1 MSNEEKLREYL
12 KRAIA
17 DLHETRQQLDET
29 EAKQREPL
37 AIVSMACRFPG
48 GVRSPEELWELLR
61 DGVDAVSSFPR
72 NRGWDLDA
80 LYHSDPA
87 HQGTSYAREGGFLHD
102 AGEFDPGFFG
112 ISPREALAMDPQQRL
127 LLETAWEAVER
138 AGIDPESLAGSRTGV
153 FVGTGHGGY
162 DAEGRRR
169 ADEVGGHLLTGN
181 HISIASG
188 RISYVLGLEGPALT
202 VDTACS
208 SSLVALH
215 LAMHALRRDECAMAL
230 VGGATVM
237 STPQMFVEF
246 SRQRG
251 LAPDG
256 RCKPFAAAADGTGWS
271 EGVGLLLVERLS
283 DAVRNG
289 HPVLAVLKGSAVN
302 QDGASNGLTAPNGP
316 SQQRVIRQA
325 LTGAGLAASD
335 IDAVEAH
342 GTGTTLGDPV
352 EAHALLATYGQQRPA
367 DRPVR
372 IGSMKSNIGHT
383 QAAAGIAGVMKMVLA
398 MRHGHLPRTL
408 HLDEPTGHVDWSE
421 GNARLLAE
429 PEPWPSAGR
438 PRRAAVSSFGI
449 SGTNAHVIL
458 EQAPAHEAEPA
469 PEPAARPGALP
480 WILSARTEA
489 GLRAQADRLGRHLRD
504 RADLEPAAVAH
515 ALADTRTLMEHR
527 AVVVAGDREE
537 FLRGLDALAAGRTA
551 NGLVSGVAVKAASAF
566 LFAGQ
571 GSQRPGMG
579 RELHAA
585 HPVFATAFDAVCAE
599 LDPHLDRPLRDIVF
613 AEEGSAEAAL
623 LDQTAYTQAAL
634 FALET
639 ALFRLVESWGVAPRF
654 VAGHSIGELTAAH
667 VSGVLTLHDAAR
679 LVAARGTLMQALP
692 AGGAMVAVQATEDEI
707 RERLAGHEDHVAL
720 AAANGPDSTVI
731 SGDEQAVTEIAA
743 HWEAQ
748 GRRTKRLRVSHAFH
762 SPHMDDMLEDFRRVA
777 RGLTFHAPRIPV
789 VSTVTGA
796 LATEDELRSPDYWV
810 RQVRETVRFCAA
822 VRTLEAEGVTTFV
835 EIGTG
840 GVLTPMVQDCLTTL
854 EEPVLVPLLRTGRP
868 ETVALTEGV
877 ATAFVH
883 GVPVDRS
890 AFPGAPGTSRA
901 DLPTYAFQRQWYW
914 LDPAD
919 HDEGEAAAAEAGEAG
934 FWAAVE
940 REDLQELSAVLAI
953 DGSEAD
959 SLGSFLPTLSSW
971 RRQRRT
977 QAAADRFSYR
987 THWAPRTASGGPT
1000 ATGHW
1005 LVVLPEGGTDDP
1017 WTARLLDALNDQGLH
1032 TDVRELPADHEPD
1045 AWPDTPVDGVLCL
1058 LALDERP
1065 HPLLP
1070 SVPRGL
1076 AATTTLL
1083 RALEGA
1089 GIQAPLWCVTRGAV
1103 AVDRHEAL
1111 KSPLQAQTWGLGRVA
1126 ALESPQSWGGLI
1138 DLPDNLDG
1146 RAVSA
1151 LLSTLAGE
1159 EDQVAVRPAGVF
1171 ARRLE
1176 RITPGGDT
1184 GDRWSTHGTVL
1195 VTGGT
1200 GALGAHLAHWLADAG
1215 AEHLV
1220 LTGRRGPQAPGA
1232 PELAAALTD
1241 RGVKVTLAACDAA
1254 DRDALAAVL
1263 ADIPPHLPLTGVVH
1277 AAGVLDDGVLDALT
1291 PERFE
1296 TVLRPKAR
1304 AAQNLHELTQ
1314 DLDLDHFVL
1323 FSSIVGVL
1331 GNAGQANYAAANA
1344 YLDALAEHRLAQGL
1358 PATSVSW
1365 GPWAGGGMATDSDAA
1380 DRMSRDGLL
1389 PMAAAPAL
1397 AALRQA
1403 LAQGMTQV
1411 TVADI
1416 DWSAYAPALT
1426 AVRPSP
1432 LIGDL
1437 PEARRALGP
1446 AEGPRRER
1454 SPLRDRIGALP
1465 PAEQE
1470 KAFLTMVREE
1480 AARVLGHPSP
1490 DTVDAQ
1496 RAFRE
1501 QGFDSLMAVDLRNRL
1516 SAATGLRLPAT
1527 LLFDHPTPL
1536 AAAACLR
1543 SEVLGAAGP
1552 ATVVQASTAAL
1563 DEPVAIIGMACRFP
1577 GGVHSPEALWRLLAE
1592 GGDAITPMPA
1602 DRGWDL
1608 DRLYHPDPDHQ
1619 GTSYARGGGF
1629 LDGAA
1634 DFDADFFGISPRE
1647 ALAMDPQQR
1656 LLLETTWEVL
1666 EQAGID
1672 PESLRGSST
1681 GVFAGTNTQDYGTA
1695 LDAAQDEAGG
1705 HRLTGNAMSVVSGR
1719 VSYTFGFEGPA
1730 LTVDTA
1736 CSSSLVA
1743 LHMAAQALR
1752 QGECSLAVAGG
1763 VTVMATPSSFVEFAR
1778 QRGLAPDGRCKP
1790 FAAAA
1795 DGTGWSEGVGLL
1807 LVERLSDARRNGHQ
1821 VLAVVR
1827 GSAVNQDGAS
1837 NGLSA
1842 PSGPSQQRV
1851 IRQALANARVAASE
1865 VDAVEAHGTGT
1876 TLGDPIEAQALL
1888 ATYGQERPPERP
1900 LLLGA
1905 VKSNLGHTQAAAG
1918 VAGVMKM
1925 VLAMRHGMLPRTL
1938 HVDEPTGHV
1947 DWTAGAVELLTEHT
1961 DWPETGHPRRA
1972 AVSAFGI
1979 SGTNAHVVLELP
1991 AAEQPLVEQPSA
2003 AEPDAPATAPDRT
2016 PTASDGTAPLLLS
2029 AKSESALRA
2038 QAARLHSHLERD
2050 PALRLTDAAYTLMTH
2065 RTAFAHRA
2073 AVRAA
2078 DHEAALRALTALAAG
2093 EADPAV
2099 DTGTAHT
2106 GRDAVLFSGQGSQR
2120 IGMGRELSGRYPV
2133 FAEAFD
2139 TVCAALDEHLDRPLR
2154 DVVRGEDEELLNR
2167 TVYAQAGLFAIE
2179 VALFRLVESWGVRPH
2194 YVAGHSVGEIA
2205 AAHVA
2210 GVFSLADACALV
2222 AARGR
2227 LMQALPA
2234 GGAMAAIR
2242 ATEDE
2247 VLPHLADS
2255 VSIAAVNGPSSVV
2268 VSGAEHAVLS
2278 IAAHF
2283 EGAGRKTTRLRVSH
2297 AFHSPLMDPM
2307 LADFRA
2313 VAEGLT
2319 YGEPELAVVSNVTG
2333 QLATPDQLRTPE
2345 YWVTHVRAAV
2355 RFADGIRALGAEG
2368 VTRFLE
2374 LGPDGVLSALARES
2388 APDDAVCTP
2397 VLRKDRSEAA
2407 TLLAALTHLH
2417 VHGTEIDWTAFL
2429 AGRDAHAV
2437 DLPTYAFQHQ
2447 RFWPTPDHTRTGDL
2461 GAVGLEATG
2470 HPLLSAAVELPD
2482 GEGLLFTTRL
2492 SLQTHPWLAGHVVMG
2507 SVLLPGTAF
2516 AELALRAA
2524 DEVGCDRVDELTL
2537 AAPLV
2542 LPEHGGVQ
2550 LQLRV
2555 GPADASGRRTLTAR
2569 SRAEGDGDRPWVQHA
2584 TGVLAEGESTPEPGY
2599 DFHTESWPPAD
2610 AAPVELSGLYPDFA
2624 AHGFDYGPHFQG
2636 LRTAWRRG
2644 DEVFAEVAL
2653 PAEAEGEASAYGL
2666 HPALLDAALHV
2677 VAFNG
2682 VDRGVVPF
2690 SWESVALH
2698 ATGASA
2704 VRIRVVR
2711 HSGDTVSVDVAD
2723 TTGEPVASIGTLV
2736 LRAVSADQLAGGADP
2751 AVRDAL
2757 FRVQWNPVRLP
2768 PAGAAV
2774 TVATL
2779 GSLAGAPFDGYPDL
2793 ASLARSGRVAGAVL
2807 VPVEAG
2813 AGEVVADDVVGATH
2827 ATAARA
2833 LDLARSWL
2841 ADDRF
2846 AASRLV
2852 FVTRG
2857 AVSGADL
2864 AGAAVW
2870 GLVRSALSE
2879 HPGRFGLV
2887 DLDDDAELAL
2897 VPRVLAS
2904 DEPQLLVRG
2913 GEVLAA
2919 RLARAQSSHAV
2930 TWDPSGTVLVTGGTG
2945 GLGRVMAR
2953 HLVVE
2958 HGVRNLLLVSRR
2970 GPAAEGAEELVT
2982 ELRHSGAEVA
2992 VEACDVTDAAAVAD
3006 LVARHRISAVVHT
3019 AGVLDD
3025 GVVESLTPER
3035 LSAVL
3040 RPKVDAAWNLHEA
3053 TRDLDLDAFVVF
3065 SSVAGTIGS
3074 PGQANYAAGNA
3085 FLDALAH
3092 HRRAAGLPAASLAW
3106 GPWSRDGGMTGTLTD
3121 VDLQRIAR
3129 QGMPELTPAQGVA
3142 LFDAALAAGD
3152 AHLLPVR
3159 FDWASLRAQGEVP
3172 PLLRGLIRT
3181 RARRSA
3187 VGGSAAAA
3195 GLVGRLSGRGTVER
3209 REVLLDLVRAQIAV
3223 VLGHANPETIEST
3236 RVFQDLGFD
3245 SLTAVELRNRLNNA
3259 TGLRLSATAVF
3270 DYPTADA
3277 LVDFLLDELFGAQ
3290 EEAELPAPVP
3300 SPAGAADD
3308 PVVIV
3313 GMSCRYPGG
3322 VGSPEDLW
3330 RLVSEGVDAVSD
3342 FPTDRGWDVESL
3354 YSPDPEA
3361 LGTSYTRSGG
3371 FLHEA
3376 AEFDPDF
3383 FGMSPREALATDA
3396 QQRLLLETTWEAIE
3410 RTGIDPASLRGSRT
3424 GVFAGVMYTDYG
3436 DLLVGDQF
3444 EGYRSNGS
3452 AASIASGRV
3461 SYTFGF
3467 EGPAVTVDTACSSSL
3482 VALHWAAQS
3491 LRSGECSLAVAGGV
3505 TVMSTPTTFVEFS
3518 RQRGLSADGRCKAF
3532 ADAADGVG
3540 WGEGVGMLVL
3550 ERLSD
3555 ARRNGHRVLAV
3566 VRGSAVNQDGAS
3578 NGLTAPNGPAQQRVI
3593 RQALASAGLSA
3604 ADVDAV
3610 EAHGTGTTLGDPIE
3624 AQALLATYGQ
3634 ERPEDR
3640 PLLLGSVKSNIGHA
3654 QAASGVAGVIK
3665 MVLAMRHG
3673 VLPRTLHVDEPSS
3686 HVDWSAGAVELL
3698 TSEAEWPQGEGPRR
3712 AGVSSFGVSGTNA
3725 HVILEQP
3732 GPDAADAA
3740 PDATVTD
3747 PGALAWVLSA
3757 RNEAALRCQAAR
3769 LLSLVAGSDALCA
3782 RDIGHSL
3789 VTGRSSFAHRAVVW
3803 GQDRDALVRALS
3815 ALAVG
3820 EADAGLAEGA
3830 SGAGRT
3836 AFLFSGQGSQ
3846 RLGMGWEL
3854 YARYPVF
3861 ADAFDAVCAALDEH
3875 LERPLRDVVWGEDA
3889 ELLNQTAYA
3898 QAGLFAIEVALYRL
3912 AESWGMRP
3920 DFVAGHSIGEVAAAH
3935 VSGVFSLPDACALV
3949 AARGRLMQ
3957 QLPSGGAMMAI
3968 RATEDE
3974 VLPHLAEGVS
3984 LAAVNGPSS
3993 VVISGAEDAVL
4004 AIAAHFAGEGRKTTR
4019 LRVSHAFH
4027 SPLMEPMLE
4036 EFRAV
4041 VTRLSFGTPTI
4052 PVVSNLTGRLAEPE
4066 QLAHADYWVRH
4077 VREAVRFADGIQA
4090 LRAEG
4095 VTRFLEL
4102 GPDGVLSAM
4111 ARESASD
4118 DAVLAPVLRRDRPE
4132 ETALLGALAQ
4142 LYVRG
4147 AHVDWTVP
4155 FAGSGA
4161 RWADLPTYAFQHER
4175 FWPSG
4180 GVARPG
4186 DVRSAGLGSAGHP
4199 LLGAAVE
4206 LAGSG
4211 GLLFTGRLS
4220 VSSHPWLA
4228 DHVVLGS
4235 VLVPGTALVE
4245 LVLRAADEAGC
4256 DLLEEL
4262 TLAAPLVLP
4271 ASGAAVQVQV
4281 AVGEPDEAGRRPV
4294 SVHAREGEGPWTLHA
4309 SGAVTS
4315 GAEVPPFDATVWP
4328 PKGAEPVDVADCY
4341 DVLADAGLTYGPAFH
4356 GLQAAWKLGGDVY
4369 AEAKLPESTDGDAY
4383 GLHPALFDA
4392 ALHASA
4398 LGGAEAGGVPFSWA
4412 GVSLHATGAS
4422 HLRVRIREAGGALSV
4437 AIADTSGA
4445 PVASVESLVIR
4456 PLSAGQVQAADR
4468 DALFK
4473 ADWVP
4478 VPLTD
4483 ERVEPGTGPE
4493 GEPLRTYADLDSL
4506 EGAAVPGTVLVAPPS
4521 GAAGTVESVHA
4532 ATVWALEMVQAWL
4545 ADDRFATSRLV
4556 FVTRGAAFG
4565 ADLAAAA
4572 VRGLVRSAQ
4581 SENPGR
4587 FGLVDMD
4594 GDADTTVPAQ
4604 ALATDEPELL
4614 VRGGEV
4620 LAARLVRAQSSHT
4633 VTWDPSGTV
4642 LITGGT
4648 GGLGR
4653 SVARHLVSE
4662 HGVRSLLLVSRR
4674 GPAAEGAG
4682 ELVAELRGS
4691 GAEVV
4696 IEACDVTDA
4705 VAVADLVARHR
4716 ISAVVHTAG
4725 VLDDGVVESLTPER
4739 LAVVLRPKVDAAW
4752 NLHEA
4757 TRGLDLD
4764 AFVVFSSVAGTFGS
4778 AGQANYA
4785 AGNAFLDALAYHRRA
4800 VGLPAVSL
4808 AWGPWSQ
4815 DGGMTGTLSDA
4826 DVQRIARQGM
4836 PPLTVEEGL
4845 ALFDAA
4851 LGSAE
4856 PMALPVRLDLAALRA
4871 QGEPQ
4876 PLLRGLIRTRTRRSG
4891 AAAASGIAQRLAGLS
4906 TAERREALLDVVR
4919 AQIATVLGHAGPET
4933 IAPDRAF
4940 QDLGLD
4946 SLTAIE
4952 LRNLLGKATG
4962 LRLPATTVFDY
4973 PTVDALAAH
4982 LLDELFGAETGTATE
4997 TPLPVPGLPS
5007 LADDPVVIVG
5017 MSCRFPG
5024 GVASP
5029 EDLWRLVADGVDAV
5043 SAFPT
5048 DRGWEIDDTYDPERE
5063 GAIAT
5068 RSGGFLHDA
5077 AEFDPEFFGMSPREA
5092 LTTDAQQRLLLET
5105 TWEALE
5111 RAGMDPATL
5120 RGSRTGVFA
5129 GVMYH
5134 DYSTL
5139 LSGREFEGYQGS
5151 GSAGSVASGRVSYTF
5166 GFEGP
5171 AVTVDTACSS
5181 SLVALH
5187 LAAQSLRSGECSLAL
5202 AGGVTVMST
5211 PLTFVEFSRQGG
5223 LSADGRCKAFAD
5235 AADGVGWAEGAGI
5248 LVLERLS
5255 DARRNGHRILATV
5268 RGSAVNQDGASNGL
5282 TAPNGPAQQ
5291 RVIRQALASAGLSA
5305 ADVDAVE
5312 AHGTGTTL
5320 GDPIEAQ
5327 ALLATYGQERPE
5339 DRPLLLGSVKS
5350 NIGHA
5355 QAASG
5360 VAGVIK
5366 MVLAMRHGVLPR
5378 TLHVDEPS
5386 SHVDWSAGAVE
5397 LLTSEAEWPQGEGP
5411 RRAGVSSFG
5420 ISGTNAHVILEQPE
5434 PVAAETESIT
5444 PDTAPD
5450 AAEDEAADS
5459 GTPVPVLLSGRS
5471 ASALR
5476 AQAARLL
5483 SRLDGDPGPR
5493 ITDVAYSLATGRSAF
5508 PHRAV
5513 ILAANRADLL
5523 HSLSALA
5530 EGHTEAPAVVA
5541 QDRARSG
5548 KLAFLFSGQG
5558 SQRLG
5563 MGRELYGRYPAF
5575 AEALDA
5581 VCAALDA
5588 HLDRPLRDVI
5598 WGEDAELLNRT
5609 GYAQTGLFAIEVAL
5623 FRLLESWGVRPDHL
5637 LGHSIGEI
5645 AAAHVAGVLSLPD
5658 ACALVAARGRLMQ
5671 QLPSGG
5677 AMMAIRATE
5686 DEVLPHLAEGVS
5698 LAAVNGP
5705 SSVVVSGAEDEVL
5718 ALAAHFEEEGRKTTR
5733 LRVSHAFH
5741 SPLMEPMLADFRA
5754 VADGMT
5760 YAAPRIPVVS
5770 NVTGRPATA
5779 EELCCAEYW
5788 VGHVREAVRFA
5799 DGVGALREQGVTT
5812 FLELGPDGSLSA
5824 LAAESAADDSVL
5836 APVLRKNRPEAPA
5849 LLTALAR
5856 LHAQGTP
5863 VDWSAAFAGTGA
5875 RWVDLPT
5882 YAFQHERFWP
5892 SGGAARAGD
5901 VRSAGL
5907 GSAGHPLLGAA
5918 VELAGSGGRLLT
5930 GRLSLSS
5937 HPWLADHV
5945 VLGSVLVPGTALME
5959 LVLRAADEVDCA
5971 AVDELT
5977 LAAPLVLPASGAA
5990 IQVQV
5995 WVGEPDEAG
6004 RRPVSVHARE
6014 GEGPWTLHADGALA
6028 PAAETVPFDTAI
6040 WPPQG
6045 AEHLDA
6051 AGCYERFADAGFA
6064 YGPVFQ
6070 GLRAAWKLGEDIYAE
6085 VALPE
6090 GTDGNAYGLHPA
6102 LFDAA
6107 LHAALLGG
6115 EGTDEAAVPFS
6126 WNGVTLHA
6134 TGASRVRVRIRPTE
6148 GGTSIALVDTA
6159 GAPVASVRSLT
6170 ARPITAGQ
6178 LQTGDRDS
6186 LFQVDWTTL
6195 HLTDERAN
6203 SLALLGKDTEG
6214 ILDTLSL
6221 QPHADLDDLAAT
6233 GVHDTVL
6240 APLPTRTAGTVES
6253 VHAATT
6259 GALALIRSWLADDR
6273 FAASRLV
6280 FVTRGAVSGTD
6291 LAGASVWGLVRSA
6304 LLEHP
6309 GRFGLVDVDVDQD
6322 AEVPLVPRALASD
6335 EPQVLVRGG
6344 EVLAARLVRAQ
6355 SSDTVT
6361 WDPSGTVLITG
6372 GTGGLGRSVA
6382 RHLVSEHGVRSL
6394 LLVSRRGPA
6403 AEGVDAL
6410 VAELAECGA
6419 QVTVEACD
6427 VTDAVAVA
6435 DLVARHRISAVV
6447 HTAGVLDD
6455 GVVESL
6461 TPERLS
6467 AVLRPKVDAAWN
6479 LHEATRGLDLDAFVV
6494 FSSVAGTFGSAG
6506 QANYAA
6512 GNAFLDALAYHRRAV
6527 GLPAV
6532 SLAWGPWSQ
6541 DGGMTGTLSDAD
6553 VQRIAR
6559 QGMPPLTVEEGLA
6572 LFDAA
6577 LGSAE
6582 PMALPVRLD
6591 LAALRAQGEPQ
6602 PLLRGLIRTP
6612 GRRTAAAATEGD
6624 TAAAFAGRLTG
6635 LSAAEGREV
6644 VLGAVRSQIAGVLG
6658 HAEATEIDQDRAF
6671 LDLGFDSLTA
6681 VELRNRLG
6689 AVTGIRLPATLLF
6702 DYPTPAELVA
6712 HLHARIAPEPTVGPE
6727 ALLGELERMEKSFG
6741 GLDLTE
6747 EMHEQIAGRL
6757 EVLRAKWDALRDT
6770 AAAAG
6775 HDGSPSDEDF
6785 DFESASDDEVFD
6797 LLDNELGLS

>member
-29 EAKQREPL
+29 EAKQREPI

-48 GVRSPEELWELLR
+48 GVRSPEDLWDLLR
-61 DGVDAVSSFPR
+61 DGVDAISSFPR
-72 NRGWDLDA
+72 NRGWDLDT
-80 LYHSDPA
+80 LYHPEPS
-87 HQGTSYAREGGFLHD
+87 HQGTTYAREGGFLHE

-138 AGIDPESLAGSRTGV
+138 AGIDPESLAGSSTGV
-153 FVGTGHGGY
+153 FVGTGHGEY
-162 DAEGRRR
+162 DTEVGRR

-215 LAMHALRRDECAMAL
+215 LAAHALRRGECSMAL

-237 STPQMFVEF
+237 STPKIFVEF

-271 EGVGLLLVERLS
+271 EGVGMLCVERLS

-325 LTGAGLAASD
+325 LTGAGLAAAD

-367 DRPVR
+367 DRPVL
-372 IGSMKSNIGHT
+372 IGAMKSNIGHT

-398 MRHGHLPRTL
+398 MRHGQLPRTL

-429 PEPWPSAGR
+429 SEPWPSADR

-458 EQAPAHEAEPA
+458 EQAPAQDAEPA
-469 PEPAARPGALP
+469 PEPAARPRALP
-480 WILSARTEA
+480 LVLSARTEEA
-489 GLRAQADRLGRHLRD
+489 LRAQAERLGRHLRD
-504 RADLEPAAVAH
+504 RADLEPAAVAR
-515 ALADTRTLMEHR
+515 ALASSRTLMEHR
-527 AVVVAGDREE
+527 AVVVADDREA
-537 FLRGLDALAAGRTA
+537 LLSGLDALAAGRTA
-551 NGLVSGVAVKAASAF
+551 TGLAGGVAVNAPTAF

-571 GSQRPGMG
+571 GSQRAGMG
-579 RELHAA
+579 RELYAA
-585 HPVFATAFDAVCAE
+585 YPAFAAAFDAVCAE

-613 AEEGSAEAAL
+613 AGEGSDEAAL
-623 LDQTAYTQAAL
+623 LDRTAYTQTAL

-639 ALFRLVESWGVAPRF
+639 ALFRLVESWGMAPRF
-654 VAGHSIGELTAAH
+654 VAGHSIGELAAAH
-667 VSGVLTLHDAAR
+667 VSGVLTLQDAAR

-692 AGGAMVAVQATEDEI
+692 EGGAMMAIQATEEEI
-707 RERLAGHEDHVAL
+707 RGHLADREDVAL

-731 SGDEQAVTEIAA
+731 SGDEQAVTEIAE
-743 HWEAQ
+743 HWAAQ

-762 SPHMDDMLEDFRRVA
+762 SPHMDGMLEEFRRVA
-777 RGLTFHAPRIPV
+777 SGLTFHAPRIPI

-796 LATEDELRSPDYWV
+796 LAAEEDLRSPDYWV
-810 RQVRETVRFCAA
+810 RQVREAVRFCAA
-822 VRTLEAEGVTTFV
+822 VRTLEAEGVTTYV
-835 EIGTG
+835 EIGPG
-840 GVLTPMVQDCLTTL
+840 GVLTPMVQDSLTTL
-854 EEPVLVPLLRTGRP
+854 EAPVLVPLLRTGRP
-868 ETVALTEGV
+868 EAHALTEAV
-877 ATAFVH
+877 ATAFAH
-883 GVPVDRS
+883 GDRVDWT
-890 AFPGAPGTSRA
+890 ACLGAPGTSHV

-914 LDPAD
+914 LDPAGR
-919 HDEGEAAAAEAGEAG
+919 DEEQTAAAEAGETG
-934 FWAAVE
+934 FWDAVE

-959 SLGSFLPTLSSW
+959 SLGSLLPTLSSW
-971 RRQRRT
+971 HRQRRT

-987 THWAPRTASGGPT
+987 VHWTPRTASGGPA

-1017 WTARLLDALNDQGLH
+1017 WTARLLDALHDQGLH
-1032 TDVRELPADHEPD
+1032 TDVRELPADHDPD
-1045 AWPDTPVDGVLCL
+1045 APIAWPDTPLDGVLCL

-1065 HPLLP
+1065 HPDLP

-1083 RALEGA
+1083 HALESA
-1089 GIQAPLWCVTRGAV
+1089 GVQAPLWCATRGAV
-1103 AVDRHEAL
+1103 AVDRHDAL
-1111 KSPLQAQTWGLGRVA
+1111 DSPVQAQIWGLGRVA
-1126 ALESPQSWGGLI
+1126 ALEAPQSWGGLV
-1138 DLPDNLDG
+1138 DLPENLDR

-1151 LLSTLAGE
+1151 LLDALASE
-1159 EDQVAVRPAGVF
+1159 EDQVAIRPAGTF

-1176 RITPGGDT
+1176 RIAPGGDT
-1184 GDRWSTHGTVL
+1184 GARWSIHGTVL

-1200 GALGAHLAHWLADAG
+1200 GALGGHLAHWLADAG

-1232 PELAAALTD
+1232 RELAAALTD

-1254 DRDALAAVL
+1254 DREALAAVL
-1263 ADIPPHLPLTGVVH
+1263 ADIPPELPLTGVVH
-1277 AAGVLDDGVLDALT
+1277 AAGVLDDGVLAALT

-1304 AAQNLHELTQ
+1304 AAQHLHDLTQ
-1314 DLDLDHFVL
+1314 GMDLDLFVL

-1331 GNAGQANYAAANA
+1331 GNAGQAGYAAANA
-1344 YLDALAEHRLAQGL
+1344 HLDALAAHRRQQGL
-1358 PATSVSW
+1358 AATSVSW
-1365 GPWAGGGMATDSDAA
+1365 GPWAGEGMATDSDAA
-1380 DRMSRDGLL
+1380 DRLSRDGLL

-1403 LAQGMTQV
+1403 LAQDMTHV

-1437 PEARRALGP
+1437 PEARRALGS
-1446 AEGPRRER
+1446 ADGPRRER
-1454 SPLRDRIGALP
+1454 SPLRDRIAALP

-1470 KAFLTMVREE
+1470 QALVTTVREE
-1480 AARVLGHPSP
+1480 AAKVLGHPSP
-1490 DTVDAQ
+1490 DTVDVQ

-1501 QGFDSLMAVDLRNRL
+1501 QGFDSLMSVDLRNRL

-1527 LLFDHPTPL
+1527 LLYDHPSTVAV
-1536 AAAACLR
+1536 AAYLR

-1552 ATVVQASTAAL
+1552 ATVVQASAAAL
-1563 DEPVAIIGMACRFP
+1563 DEPVAIVGMACRFP
-1577 GGVHSPEALWRLLAE
+1577 GGVDSPEALWRLLAE
-1592 GGDAITPMPA
+1592 GGDAITRMPA

-1608 DRLYHPDPDHQ
+1608 DRIYHPDPDHQ
-1619 GTSYARGGGF
+1619 GTSYTRDGGF
-1629 LDGAA
+1629 LDGVAG
-1634 DFDADFFGISPRE
+1634 FDADFFGISPRE
-1647 ALAMDPQQR
+1647 ALTMDPQQR

-1672 PESLRGSST
+1672 PETLRGSST
-1681 GVFAGTNTQDYGTA
+1681 GVFAGTNTQDYGTV
-1695 LDAAQDEAGG
+1695 LDTAQDDSGG
-1705 HRLTGNAMSVVSGR
+1705 HRITGNAMSVVSGR

-1730 LTVDTA
+1730 VTVDTA

-1763 VTVMATPSSFVEFAR
+1763 VTVMSTPSSFVEFAR
-1778 QRGLAPDGRCKP
+1778 QRGLSPDGRCKP

-1851 IRQALANARVAASE
+1851 IRQALANAQLDASE

-1888 ATYGQERPPERP
+1888 ATYGQGRPAEQP

-1925 VLAMRHGMLPRTL
+1925 VLAMRHGVLPRTL
-1938 HVDEPTGHV
+1938 HLDEPTGHV
-1947 DWTAGAVELLTEHT
+1947 DWTAGAVELLAENT
-1961 DWPETGHPRRA
+1961 DWPETGRPRRS

-1991 AAEQPLVEQPSA
+1991 SA
-2003 AEPDAPATAPDRT
+2003 TESEAPGTAPDG
-2016 PTASDGTAPLLLS
+2016 PAPLLLS
-2029 AKSESALRA
+2029 AKTESALRA
-2038 QAARLHSHLERD
+2038 QAARLHAHLGRE
-2050 PALRLTDAAYTLMTH
+2050 PAPRLTDTAYTLTTH
-2065 RTAFAHRA
+2065 RTAFPHRA
-2073 AVRAA
+2073 AVRAD
-2078 DHEAALRALTALAAG
+2078 DHGAALRALAALAAG
-2093 EADPAV
+2093 EPDPAV
-2099 DTGTAHT
+2099 ATGTART
-2106 GRDAVLFSGQGSQR
+2106 GPDAVLFSGQGSQR
-2120 IGMGRELSGRYPV
+2120 LGMGRELHDRYP
-2133 FAEAFD
+2133 AFTETFD
-2139 TVCAALDEHLDRPLR
+2139 AVCAALDEHLDRPLR
-2154 DVVRGEDEELLNR
+2154 EVVWGEDAELLNQ
-2167 TVYAQAGLFAIE
+2167 TAYAQAALFAIE
-2179 VALFRLVESWGVRPH
+2179 VALFRLVETWGVRPQ

-2210 GVFSLADACALV
+2210 GVFSLPDACALV

-2234 GGAMAAIR
+2234 GGAMVAIR
-2242 ATEDE
+2242 ATEAE
-2247 VLPHLADS
+2247 ILPQLTEE
-2255 VSIAAVNGPSSVV
+2255 VSIAAINGPSSVV
-2268 VSGAEHAVLS
+2268 ISGAEEAVLA
-2278 IAAHF
+2278 IARHF
-2283 EGAGRKTTRLRVSH
+2283 EDEGRKATRLRVSH
-2297 AFHSPLMDPM
+2297 AFHSPLMEPM
-2307 LADFRA
+2307 LEEFRA
-2313 VAEGLT
+2313 VAEGLS

-2333 QLATPDQLRTPE
+2333 ELATPDQLRTPE

-2355 RFADGIRALGAEG
+2355 RFADGVRALRAQG

-2374 LGPDGVLSALARES
+2374 LGPDGTLSAMARES
-2388 APDDAVCTP
+2388 LPDGAADGSTSDEAVLVP
-2397 VLRKDRSEAA
+2397 VLRKDRTEET
-2407 TLLAALTHLH
+2407 TLLAALTELH
-2417 VHGTEIDWTAFL
+2417 VHGAGIDWSAFL
-2429 AGRDAHAV
+2429 SGRDAHAV

-2447 RFWPTPDHTRTGDL
+2447 RFWPTPDPARTGDL
-2461 GAVGLEATG
+2461 GAAGLAAAG
-2470 HPLLSAAVELPD
+2470 HPLLSAALELPD
-2482 GEGLLFTTRL
+2482 GDGLLFTTRL
-2492 SLQTHPWLAGHVVMG
+2492 SLASHPWLAGHAVMG
-2507 SVLLPGTAF
+2507 AVLLPGTAF
-2516 AELALRAA
+2516 VELAIRAA
-2524 DEVGCDRVDELTL
+2524 DEAGCDRVDELTL
-2537 AAPLV
+2537 ATPLV
-2542 LPEHGGVQ
+2542 LPEHGGVH

-2555 GPADASGRRTLTAR
+2555 GPADETGRRTFSAR
-2569 SRAEGDGDRPWVQHA
+2569 SRAEGDGDHPWVQHA
-2584 TGVLAEGESTPEPGY
+2584 TGTLSTGPQPPATDI
-2599 DFHTESWPPAD
+2599 DFAASWPPAD
-2610 AAPVELSGLYPDFA
+2610 AEPVDLTGLYPGLA
-2624 AHGFDYGPHFQG
+2624 ARGFDYGPHFQG
-2636 LRTAWRRG
+2636 LRAAWRRG

-2653 PAEAEGEASAYGL
+2653 PEEAEGDAPGYGL
-2666 HPALLDAALHV
+2666 HPALLDAALHIV
-2677 VAFNG
+2677 N
-2682 VDRGVVPF
+2682 VDGAHGQVVPF
-2690 SWESVALH
+2690 SWEGVSLH
-2698 ATGASA
+2698 ASGAAA
-2704 VRIRVVR
+2704 VRVR
-2711 HSGDTVSVDVAD
+2711 ITRHDADTVSVDVAD
-2723 TTGEPVASIGTLV
+2723 TAGGPVASIGALV
-2736 LRAVSADQLAGGADP
+2736 VRAVSADQWESGTNTVG
-2751 AVRDAL
+2751 RDAL
-2757 FRVQWNPVRLP
+2757 FRLQWNPVRLP
-2768 PAGAAV
+2768 SAGAGE
-2774 TVATL
+2774 TVAVL
-2779 GSLAGAPFDGYPDL
+2779 GSLADSSFEQYADL
-2793 ASLARSGRVAGAVL
+2793 ESLAAGGVPGAVL
-2807 VPVEAG
+2807 MVPMAG
-2813 AGEVVADDVVGATH
+2813 AAGTVESVHAVAAE
-2827 ATAARA
+2827 A
-2833 LDLARSWL
+2833 LGVIQAWL
-2841 ADDRF
+2841 ADERF

-2870 GLVRSALSE
+2870 GLVRSAQSE
-2879 HPGRFGLV
+2879 HPGRFGLM
-2887 DLDDDAELAL
+2887 DLADDADVAL
-2897 VPRVLAS
+2897 VPRALAT

-2919 RLARAQSSHAV
+2919 RLARSQAQQAL
-2930 TWDPSGTVLVTGGTG
+2930 TWDPSGTVLITGGTG
-2945 GLGRVMAR
+2945 GLGRIVAR
-2953 HLVVE
+2953 HLVAE
-2958 HGVRNLLLVSRR
+2958 HGVRSLLLVSRR
-2970 GPAAEGAEELVT
+2970 GPAAEGVEELVA
-2982 ELRHSGAEVA
+2982 ELRDHGAEAV
-2992 VEACDVTDAAAVAD
+2992 VEACDVTDAAAVSD
-3006 LVARHRISAVVHT
+3006 LISRHVPTSVVHT

-3035 LSAVL
+3035 LASVL

-3053 TRDLDLDAFVVF
+3053 TKDLALDAFVVF

-3074 PGQANYAAGNA
+3074 AGQGNYAAGNT

-3092 HRRAAGLPAASLAW
+3092 HRRAQGLPATSLAW
-3106 GPWSRDGGMTGTLTD
+3106 GPWSQDSGMTGTLTD
-3121 VDLQRIAR
+3121 ADVQRIAR
-3129 QGMPELTPAQGVA
+3129 QGMPPLSAEEGVA
-3142 LFDAALAAGD
+3142 LFDAAVGGPEAMA
-3152 AHLLPVR
+3152 LPVR
-3159 FDWASLRAQGEVP
+3159 LDLATLREQGEVP
-3172 PLLRGLIRT
+3172 ALLRGLIRT
-3181 RARRSA
+3181 RARRSVVA
-3187 VGGSAAAA
+3187 GSAAVA
-3195 GLVGRLSGRGTVER
+3195 GLVERLSGLSTAER
-3209 REVLLDLVRAQIAV
+3209 REALLDVVRTQIAT
-3223 VLGHANPETIEST
+3223 VLGHASPETVDPD
-3236 RVFQDLGFD
+3236 RAFQELGFD
-3245 SLTAVELRNRLNNA
+3245 SLTGVELRNRLNKA
-3259 TGLRLSATAVF
+3259 TGMRLSATTVF
-3270 DYPTADA
+3270 DYPTAGT
-3277 LVDFLLDELFGAQ
+3277 LVDFLLAELFSAQ
-3290 EEAELPAPVP
+3290 TAADEALPARL
-3300 SPAGAADD
+3300 PAATADD

-3322 VGSPEDLW
+3322 VTSPEDLW
-3330 RLVSEGVDAVSD
+3330 RLVSDGVDAVSD
-3342 FPTDRGWDVESL
+3342 FPADRGWDVDAL
-3354 YSPDPEA
+3354 YNPDPEA

-3376 AEFDPDF
+3376 GDFDPEF

-3410 RTGIDPASLRGSRT
+3410 RAGIDPATLRGSRT
-3424 GVFAGVMYTDYG
+3424 GVFAGVMYTDYSEIM
-3436 DLLVGDQF
+3436 VGDQY
-3444 EGYRSNGS
+3444 EGYRGNGS

-3482 VALHWAAQS
+3482 VALHLAAQA
-3491 LRSGECSLAVAGGV
+3491 LRSGECSLAMAGGV
-3505 TVMSTPTTFVEFS
+3505 TVMSTPTTFVDFS

-3532 ADAADGVG
+3532 AEAADGVG

-3578 NGLTAPNGPAQQRVI
+3578 NGLTAPNGPSQQRVI
-3593 RQALASAGLSA
+3593 RQALASAGLSG

-3610 EAHGTGTTLGDPIE
+3610 EGHGTGTALGDPIE

-3640 PLLLGSVKSNIGHA
+3640 PLLLGSVKSNIGHS
-3654 QAASGVAGVIK
+3654 QAAAGVAGVIK
-3665 MVLAMRHG
+3665 MVQAMHHG
-3673 VLPRTLHVDEPSS
+3673 VLPRTLHVDEPST
-3686 HVDWSAGAVELL
+3686 HVEWSAGAVELL
-3698 TSEAEWPQGEGPRR
+3698 TSEAEWPQGDGPRR
-3712 AGVSSFGVSGTNA
+3712 AGVSSFGISGTNA

-3732 GPDAADAA
+3732 EPVAADTGTDV
-3740 PDATVTD
+3740 PATE
-3747 PGALAWVLSA
+3747 PGATAWVLSG
-3757 RNEAALRCQAAR
+3757 RNEAALRGQAAR
-3769 LLSLVAGSDALCA
+3769 LLPLVTGNDSLSA

-3789 VTGRSSFAHRAVVW
+3789 VTGRSTFARRAVVW

-3815 ALAVG
+3815 ALAAG
-3820 EADAGLAEGA
+3820 EADPGLAEGPA
-3830 SGAGRT
+3830 GAGKT

-3846 RLGMGWEL
+3846 RLGMGREL
-3854 YARYPVF
+3854 HSRYPVF
-3861 ADAFDAVCAALDEH
+3861 AESFDAVCAALDEH
-3875 LERPLRDVVWGEDA
+3875 LEHPLREVVWGEDA

-3912 AESWGMRP
+3912 AESWGVHA

-3935 VSGVFSLPDACALV
+3935 VAGVFSLGDACALV

-3957 QLPSGGAMMAI
+3957 ALPAGGAMVAI
-3968 RATEDE
+3968 RATEAE
-3974 VLPHLAEGVS
+3974 VLPQLTEGVS
-3984 LAAVNGPSS
+3984 IAAINGPSS
-3993 VVISGAEDAVL
+3993 VVVSGAEDAVL
-4004 AIAAHFAGEGRKTTR
+4004 AIARHFEEEGRKATR

-4036 EFRAV
+4036 DFRSV
-4041 VTRLSFGTPTI
+4041 VARLSFGTPAI
-4052 PVVSNLTGRLAEPE
+4052 PVVSNLTGGLAEPD
-4066 QLAHADYWVRH
+4066 QLADADYWVRH
-4077 VREAVRFADGIQA
+4077 VREAVRFADGIGA
-4090 LRAEG
+4090 LRTAG
-4095 VTRFLEL
+4095 ATRFLEL
-4102 GPDGVLSAM
+4102 GPDSVLTAM
-4111 ARESASD
+4111 ARETASD
-4118 DAVLAPVLRRDRPE
+4118 EAVLAPVLRKDRPE
-4132 ETALLGALAQ
+4132 ETTLLGALAQ

-4147 AHVDWTVP
+4147 ASVDWAVL

-4161 RWADLPTYAFQHER
+4161 RWVDLPTYAFQHER
-4175 FWPSG
+4175 FWPAG
-4180 GVARPG
+4180 GAARAG

-4245 LVLRAADEAGC
+4245 LVLRAADEVGC
-4256 DLLEEL
+4256 GLLEEL
-4262 TLAAPLVLP
+4262 ALAAPLVLP
-4271 ASGAAVQVQV
+4271 ASGGAVQVQV
-4281 AVGEPDEAGRRPV
+4281 WVGEPDDDGRRSV
-4294 SVHAREGEGPWTLHA
+4294 SVHSREGEGPWTLHA
-4309 SGAVTS
+4309 EGAVTT
-4315 GAEVPPFDATVWP
+4315 GAATASFDAAVWP
-4328 PKGAEPVDVADCY
+4328 PKGAEPLEVAGCY
-4341 DVLADAGLTYGPAFH
+4341 DALADAGLMYGPAFQ
-4356 GLQAAWKLGGDVY
+4356 GLRAAWKTGEDIY
-4369 AEAKLPESTDGDAY
+4369 AEVALPEGTDGDAY

-4392 ALHASA
+4392 ALHAAA
-4398 LGGAEAGGVPFSWA
+4398 LGGGEAGAVPFSWT
-4412 GVSLHATGAS
+4412 GVTLHATGAS
-4422 HLRVRIREAGGALSV
+4422 HLRVRIRGAAGALSV

-4445 PVASVESLVIR
+4445 PVASVDSLVIR
-4456 PLSAGQVQAADR
+4456 PVSAEQLRTADR
-4468 DALFK
+4468 DALFTVEW
-4473 ADWVP
+4473 AP

-4483 ERVEPGTGPE
+4483 ERAEPGTGPE
-4493 GEPLRTYADLDSL
+4493 GEPLRTYAGL
-4506 EGAAVPGTVLVAPPS
+4506 EALTGADAPGTVLIAPP
-4521 GAAGTVESVHA
+4521 ADTATTVESVHA
-4532 ATVWALEMVQAWL
+4532 ATAWALEMVQSWL

-4556 FVTRGAAFG
+4556 FVTRGAVTG
-4565 ADLAAAA
+4565 ADLAGAA

-4587 FGLVDMD
+4587 FGLVDLE
-4594 GDADTTVPAQ
+4594 GDADTTVLPQ
-4604 ALATDEPELL
+4604 ALATDEPDLL
-4614 VRGGEV
+4614 IRGGQV
-4620 LAARLVRAQSSHT
+4620 LAARLVRSQAQQAL
-4633 VTWDPSGTV
+4633 TWDPSGTV

-4653 SVARHLVSE
+4653 VVARHLVAE

-4674 GPAAEGAG
+4674 GPAAEGVE
-4682 ELVAELRGS
+4682 ELVAELRDH
-4691 GAEVV
+4691 GAEAVV
-4696 IEACDVTDA
+4696 EACDVTDA
-4705 VAVADLVARHR
+4705 AAVTDLISRHVPT
-4716 ISAVVHTAG
+4716 SVVHTAG

-4739 LAVVLRPKVDAAW
+4739 LAAVLRPKVDAAW

-4757 TRGLDLD
+4757 TKTLDLS

-4785 AGNAFLDALAYHRRA
+4785 AGNSFLDALAHHRRTQ
-4800 VGLPAVSL
+4800 GLPATSL

-4815 DGGMTGTLSDA
+4815 NSGMTGTLTDA

-4836 PPLTVEEGL
+4836 PPLSAEEGV

-4851 LGSAE
+4851 LSSAE
-4856 PMALPVRLDLAALRA
+4856 PLALPVRLDLAVLRE
-4871 QGEPQ
+4871 QGEVP
-4876 PLLRGLIRTRTRRSG
+4876 PLLRSLIRTRTRRTG
-4891 AAAASGIAQRLAGLS
+4891 AVAASGIVQRLAGLS

-4919 AQIATVLGHAGPET
+4919 TQIATVLGHASPET
-4933 IAPDRAF
+4933 VAPDRAF
-4940 QDLGLD
+4940 QDLGFD

-4973 PTVDALAAH
+4973 PTADALASH
-4982 LLDELFGAETGTATE
+4982 LLDELFGAETA
-4997 TPLPVPGLPS
+4997 TPLPVSALPS
-5007 LADDPVVIVG
+5007 LTDDPVVIVG

-5029 EDLWRLVADGVDAV
+5029 EDLWHLVSEGVDAV
-5043 SAFPT
+5043 SGFPT
-5048 DRGWEIDDTYDPERE
+5048 DRGWEIDDTYDPDRE

-5077 AEFDPEFFGMSPREA
+5077 ADFDPEFFGMSPREA

-5134 DYSTL
+5134 DYASL

-5187 LAAQSLRSGECSLAL
+5187 LAAQSLRQGECSLAL

-5211 PLTFVEFSRQGG
+5211 PLTFVEFTRQGG
-5223 LSADGRCKAFAD
+5223 LSSDGRCKAFAD
-5235 AADGVGWAEGAGI
+5235 AADGVGWAEGAGF

-5255 DARRNGHRILATV
+5255 DARRNGHQVLAVV

-5282 TAPNGPAQQ
+5282 TAPNGPSQQ

-5327 ALLATYGQERPE
+5327 ALMATYGQERPE

-5350 NIGHA
+5350 NIGHS
-5355 QAASG
+5355 QAAAG
-5360 VAGVIK
+5360 VAGVVK
-5366 MVLAMRHGVLPR
+5366 MVMAMRHGVLPR

-5386 SHVDWSAGAVE
+5386 THVDWSAGAVE
-5397 LLTSEAEWPQGEGP
+5397 LLTSEAEWPQGDGP

-5434 PVAAETESIT
+5434 PVT
-5444 PDTAPD
+5444 PDTEPD
-5450 AAEDEAADS
+5450 DADNQVADS
-5459 GTPVPVLLSGRS
+5459 EVPVPVLLSGRS
-5471 ASALR
+5471 EPALR

-5483 SRLDGDPGPR
+5483 SRLDGEPGPR
-5493 ITDVAYSLATGRSAF
+5493 VTDVAYSLATGRSAF
-5508 PHRAV
+5508 QHRAV
-5513 ILAANRADLL
+5513 ILAADREELL
-5523 HSLSALA
+5523 SSLSALA
-5530 EGHTEAPAVVA
+5530 EGRDEAAVVA

-5558 SQRLG
+5558 PQRLG
-5563 MGRELYGRYPAF
+5563 MGRELYDRYPAF
-5575 AEALDA
+5575 TEAFDA
-5581 VCAALDA
+5581 VCAALDE
-5588 HLDRPLRDVI
+5588 HLDRPLREVV
-5598 WGEDAELLNRT
+5598 WGEDAELLN
-5609 GYAQTGLFAIEVAL
+5609 QTVYTQASLFAIEVAL
-5623 FRLLESWGVRPDHL
+5623 FRLLESWGVRPDQL
-5637 LGHSIGEI
+5637 LGHSVGEI
-5645 AAAHVAGVLSLPD
+5645 AAAHVAGVFSLGD

-5671 QLPSGG
+5671 ALPAGG
-5677 AMMAIRATE
+5677 AMVAIRATE
-5686 DEVLPHLAEGVS
+5686 EEILPQLTEEVS
-5698 LAAVNGP
+5698 IAAINGP
-5705 SSVVVSGAEDEVL
+5705 SSVVVSGAEEAVL
-5718 ALAAHFEEEGRKTTR
+5718 AIAQYFEADGRKTTR

-5741 SPLMEPMLADFRA
+5741 SPLMEPMLEDFRA

-5760 YAAPRIPVVS
+5760 YGEPRIPVIS
-5770 NVTGRPATA
+5770 NVTGEPAAA
-5779 EELCCAEYW
+5779 EQLCSAQYW

-5799 DGVGALREQGVTT
+5799 DGVGALHAQGVVA
-5812 FLELGPDGSLSA
+5812 FLELGPDGALSA
-5824 LAAESAADDSVL
+5824 LAAESATDDSVL
-5836 APVLRKNRPEAPA
+5836 APVLRKDRPEAPA

-5856 LHAQGTP
+5856 LHACGMP
-5863 VDWSAAFAGTGA
+5863 VDWSAVFAGSGA

-5892 SGGAARAGD
+5892 AGGAARAGD

-5918 VELAGSGGRLLT
+5918 VELAGSDGVLFT
-5930 GRLSLSS
+5930 GRLSVSS

-5945 VLGSVLVPGTALME
+5945 VLGSVLVPGTALVE
-5959 LVLRAADEVDCA
+5959 LVLRAADEVDCG
-5971 AVDELT
+5971 AVEELT
-5977 LAAPLVLPASGAA
+5977 LAAPLVLPASGGAV
-5990 IQVQV
+5990 QVQV
-5995 WVGEPDEAG
+5995 GVGEPDDDG
-6004 RRPVSVHARE
+6004 RRSVSVHSRE
-6014 GEGPWTLHADGALA
+6014 GEGPWTLHASGALTPA
-6028 PAAETVPFDTAI
+6028 PADTVPFDATA

-6045 AEHLDA
+6045 AEPLDV
-6051 AGCYERFADAGFA
+6051 AGCYERFADAGFE

-6070 GLRAAWKLGEDIYAE
+6070 GLRAVWRAGEDIYAE

-6090 GTDGNAYGLHPA
+6090 GTDGDAYGLHPA

-6107 LHAALLGG
+6107 LHASLVSAGG
-6115 EGTDEAAVPFS
+6115 ADEGAVPFS

-6148 GGTSIALVDTA
+6148 DGSSIAVADAA

-6170 ARPITAGQ
+6170 VRPITTGQ
-6178 LQTGDRDS
+6178 VRTGDRDA
-6186 LFQVDWTTL
+6186 LFKVDWTGVA
-6195 HLTDERAN
+6195 LTGERAD

-6214 ILDTLSL
+6214 ILDGLAL
-6221 QPHADLDDLAAT
+6221 QPRTDLDDLAEA
-6233 GVHDTVL
+6233 GDHDTVL
-6240 APLPTRTAGTVES
+6240 VPPMAGGAGTVES
-6253 VHAATT
+6253 VHAVAAE
-6259 GALALIRSWLADDR
+6259 ALGVIQSWLADER

-6280 FVTRGAVSGTD
+6280 FVTRGAVSGAD
-6291 LAGASVWGLVRSA
+6291 LAGAAVWGLVRSA
-6304 LLEHP
+6304 QSEHP
-6309 GRFGLVDVDVDQD
+6309 GRFGLVDVEDD
-6322 AEVPLVPRALASD
+6322 ADAALIRQALASD
-6335 EPQVLVRGG
+6335 EPQLLIRGG
-6344 EVLAARLVRAQ
+6344 EVLAARLARTEAQ
-6355 SSDTVT
+6355 QPLSWDT
-6361 WDPSGTVLITG
+6361 SGTVLITG
-6372 GTGGLGRSVA
+6372 GTGGLGRIVA
-6382 RHLVSEHGVRSL
+6382 RHLVAEHGVRSL

-6403 AEGVDAL
+6403 AEGVEEL
-6410 VAELAECGA
+6410 VTELRDHGAEAVVG
-6419 QVTVEACD
+6419 ACD
-6427 VTDAVAVA
+6427 VTDAAAVA
-6435 DLVARHRISAVV
+6435 DLVTRRKPTAVV

-6461 TPERLS
+6461 TAERLAS
-6467 AVLRPKVDAAWN
+6467 VLRPKVDAAWN
-6479 LHEATRGLDLDAFVV
+6479 LHEATKDLPLDAFVV
-6494 FSSVAGTFGSAG
+6494 FSSVTGTFGSAG

-6512 GNAFLDALAYHRRAV
+6512 GNAFLDALAHHRRTQ
-6527 GLPAV
+6527 GLPAT

-6541 DGGMTGTLSDAD
+6541 DSGMTGTLTDAD
-6553 VQRIAR
+6553 VQRMAR
-6559 QGMPPLTVEEGLA
+6559 SGMPPLSAEEGVA

-6577 LGSAE
+6577 LASGE
-6582 PMALPVRLD
+6582 PATVPARLD
-6591 LAALRAQGEPQ
+6591 LAALRRQGEVV
-6602 PLLRGLIRTP
+6602 PLLRGLIRTS
-6612 GRRTAAAATEGD
+6612 GRRTAATATDGD
-6624 TAAAFAGRLTG
+6624 AAAAFAQRMAG
-6635 LSAAEGREV
+6635 LSAAEGREI
-6644 VLGAVRSQIAGVLG
+6644 VLDAVRGQVAAVLG
-6658 HAEATEIDQDRAF
+6658 HGGATEIDEDRAF

-6681 VELRNRLG
+6681 VELRNRLS
-6689 AVTGIRLPATLLF
+6689 ALTGIRLPATLLF
-6702 DYPTPAELVA
+6702 DYPTPAELVD
-6712 HLHARIAPEPTVGPE
+6712 HLQARIAPEPSFGPE
-6727 ALLGELERMEKSFG
+6727 TLLGELERLEKGFG
-6741 GLDLTE
+6741 ELVITE
-6747 EMHEQIAGRL
+6747 EVHEQIAGRL
-6757 EVLRAKWDALRDT
+6757 EVLRAKWQALRDT
-6770 AAAAG
+6770 APAAG
-6775 HDGSPSDEDF
+6775 RDGSPADEDF
-6785 DFESASDDEVFD
+6785 DFESASDEEVFD
-6797 LLDNELGLS
+6797 LLDNELGLN